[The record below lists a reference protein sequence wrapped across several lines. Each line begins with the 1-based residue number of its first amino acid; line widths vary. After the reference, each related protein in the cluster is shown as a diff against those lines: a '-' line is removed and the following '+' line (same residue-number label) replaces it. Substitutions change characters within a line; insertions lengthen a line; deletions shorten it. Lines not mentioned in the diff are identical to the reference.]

1 MESLDYYDP
10 LLDNHVTY
18 GPDDHQG
25 ADVTILSVIEDGNW
39 KEVARL
45 Q

>member
-1 MESLDYYDP
+1 M
-10 LLDNHVTY
+10 DNHVTY
-18 GPDDHQG
+18 AAGDDQG
-25 ADVTILSVIEDGNW
+25 ADVTILPVIEDGNW